1 MHILTKR
8 IIDAKCKDDGGDWI
22 YTLQDLSMLLLNQNK
37 AARKSNFKIKDKD
50 ITYQF
55 IYLHNKDFKDWS
67 NEFHNNEWIETY
79 IGSDADLEKTMTRDP
94 NIWYIIFLE
103 SRLSYTHGRR
113 LTFRGVYIY
122 DRTEYKS
129 NYYQLVDTIFDLS
142 VVPDHNYKPNSNR
155 KTDRQPPTYTE
166 KSVTCKIC
174 DTTLTSTRIGMVL
187 HKHLDMYH
195 NIDAKSYYIKYVNPN
210 AQTICPF
217 CGAPNKFYNAINGYS
232 ATCGNKECT
241 SKRLSQIMSSAE
253 VQQKKVNT
261 TLERYGVEHHLQNS
275 EIMAKQVKTNIEH
288 LGVKHALQDKS
299 IKHKQEQ
306 TMVNRYGVAHASQ
319 NKSIRSEQSISRQRT
334 MIQRYGT
341 TNSFKIEKEEEL
353 SMNIKPIETL
363 GNGEETVCIFY
374 YDTYKKSVVD
384 GEPFACKI
392 CAIPHTDFDKYFIAV
407 NKFIPE
413 VPTVG
418 LAILTDSSA
427 ELKTTIQY
435 ILNARK
441 KQLETA
447 PSSDWYNTTI
457 DEIKSIYKLILGQ

>member
-22 YTLQDLSMLLLNQNK
+22 YTLQDLSMILLNQNK
-37 AARKSNFKIKDKD
+37 AARKSYFKIKDQD

-55 IYLHNKDFKDWS
+55 IYLRNKDFKDWS

-79 IGSDADLEKTMTRDP
+79 IGSDADLEKIMTRDS
-94 NIWYIIFLE
+94 NTWYIVFLE
-103 SRLSYTHGRR
+103 SRPSYTHGRR

-129 NYYQLVDTIFDLS
+129 NYYQLADTVFDLS
-142 VVPDHNYKPNSNR
+142 IVPDHVCKPNSNR
-155 KTDRQPPTYTE
+155 KTNRQPPTYTE

-174 DTTLTSTRIGMVL
+174 GTTLTDTRIGNAL
-187 HKHLDMYH
+187 HKHLDTYH
-195 NIDAKSYYIKYVNPN
+195 NVDAKSYYIKYVNPN

-217 CGAPNKFYNAINGYS
+217 CGTPNKFYNAINGYS

-241 SKRLSQIMSSAE
+241 SKRLSLVMSSTE

-261 TLERYGVEHHLQNS
+261 TLERYGVEHHLQNP

-288 LGVKHALQDKS
+288 LGVEHALQDVQ
-299 IKHKQEQ
+299 IK
-306 TMVNRYGVAHASQ
+306 
-319 NKSIRSEQSISRQRT
+319 NKMRESLMQGHTKNTELRRQAT
-334 MIQRYGT
+334 LIQKYGT
-341 TNSFKIEKEEEL
+341 NNSFRANKEEDL
-353 SMNIKPIETL
+353 TMNITPLETL
-363 GNGEETVCIFY
+363 GKGEESVCIFY
-374 YDTYKKSVVD
+374 YDTYKKSVPD
-384 GEPFACKI
+384 GEAFACKI
-392 CAIPHTDFDKYFIAV
+392 CAIPHTDYDKYFVAV
-407 NKFIPE
+407 NKFLPE
-413 VPTVG
+413 SPIIG
-418 LAILTDSSA
+418 LTILTDSSV
-427 ELKTTIQY
+427 ELKTTIQF

-457 DEIKSIYKLILGQ
+457 DEVKNIYELILGK